1 MLGVARSRR
10 MPSVTRRRSLTVLEG
25 LAFRGEHLEL
35 PLGFDEVCSVR
46 GRTPARA
53 VARLGDVYRA
63 RLASMQQFVD
73 SHAMTESEKAKL
85 AALRGEA
92 RQRSR

>member
-1 MLGVARSRR
+1 
-10 MPSVTRRRSLTVLEG
+10 MPD
-25 LAFRGEHLEL
+25 
-35 PLGFDEVCSVR
+35 LGFDDVCSVR
-46 GRTPARA
+46 GRTLARA
-53 VARLGDVYRA
+53 IARLGDVYRT

-85 AALRGEA
+85 AALRGKA